1 MNLFLRNCGGL
12 QQTTNLF
19 RSSCRTYTSRN
30 FGISFHPPLKT
41 SRSSLIRW
49 SLSAFNFITN
59 ANYSTNSPPPLPPEK
74 RSILRQLF
82 RSPDGTFH
90 YFPAFSS
97 PIESVLVRSIF
108 PDRNIARLIAKSA
121 SFAIYS
127 FVAVSAL
134 GTLGVDTNP
143 IITGLG
149 ITGFTIGFA
158 LKDIAT
164 NFLSGLMLMTQKPF
178 KTGDK
183 VKVADLEGTVET
195 VDVRYVVLRNSKGRI
210 MIPSATVYSNA
221 VIVEEPVKS
230 TEIKS

>member
-1 MNLFLRNCGGL
+1 MSLFLRNCGRF
-12 QQTTNLF
+12 QQTASLF
-19 RSSCRTYTSRN
+19 RSSCRTFTSRN
-30 FGISFHPPLKT
+30 SNISLHSPLKT
-41 SRSSLIRW
+41 FHSSLIRW
-49 SLSAFNFITN
+49 SLSAFSYRTN
-59 ANYSTNSPPPLPPEK
+59 ANYSTNSQPPEK

-108 PDRNIARLIAKSA
+108 PDRDIARLIAKSA

-183 VKVADLEGTVET
+183 VKVADLEGIVET